1 MRRILPLLGLL
12 AALAVAAQPV
22 LAANRASAEAAYKRG
37 AQLVVRGEAR
47 AARVELL
54 NASKADPSWPL
65 PHAVMGSANL
75 QLGDGLAAETEL
87 KRAIELGLKTR
98 QVSHLLGHAWLL
110 QGDPR
115 RALELVKHEAV
126 DPRFEGYAARVRALS
141 LQSIGNFQAAS
152 QEFESASRQTPK
164 SSPLW
169 ADIGRFRFA
178 VGNIAAASYAANRA
192 VELNPRNI
200 DALMLMGD
208 LVRGQFGLNASIP
221 WFEQIL
227 EQDAGYLPAMHQL
240 AATLGDSG
248 RTIEM
253 LAMTRR
259 ILVLDPGNANAYYLQ
274 AVLAARAKKYDLA
287 RALLYRTQGRMDGVP
302 AVRLLKSALDLQ
314 SGNAEQAIT
323 DLQRLVSEQPT
334 NLTAQRLLGAAM
346 WRAGDTKGTIE
357 TLRRIADR
365 SDADSYTLSVIGR
378 AYEAQGNRNQ
388 AATYLD
394 RASQPVRGESVP
406 FEMAGDLLRLAKA
419 NTGQVDR
426 ADTAVPLI
434 NKLVLEGRTGEAL
447 AIAQKLR
454 AQNPGAPAAAVL
466 VGDALM
472 AQNRVQEA
480 IMAYRD
486 AAAIRFSEPIAL
498 RYVDALLRAGDTAS
512 ALRVLDLFLSQN
524 PRNVPGLLLAA
535 DHFMATG
542 QWDTAIEILS
552 GLRFRLG
559 NRDATVLN
567 NLGWAWFNKGDVAK
581 AIEFSGAAYGMA
593 PANPAFADAYGWIL
607 YKSGQNRE
615 GGTALLEKAVAT
627 APNHPGLRF
636 HLGQALLGMDRKEDA
651 RLHLRLAAEAQ
662 DFPENKRAAALLAG
676 L

>member
-1 MRRILPLLGLL
+1 L
-12 AALAVAAQPV
+12 AFTFALTIALQS
-22 LAANRASAEAAYKRG
+22 ASATKRTDAEAAYNRG
-37 AQLVVRGEAR
+37 ATLVVRGEAR

-54 NASKADPSWPL
+54 NASKADPTWSL

-75 QLGDGLAAETEL
+75 MLGDGLAAETEL
-87 KRAIELGLKTR
+87 KRALELGLKTN
-98 QVSHLLGHAWLL
+98 QVSHLLAHAWLL

-115 RALELVKHEAV
+115 RALELAKREAV
-126 DPRFEGYAARVRALS
+126 APRFEGYAARVRALS
-141 LQSIGNFQAAS
+141 LQSLGNYELAS
-152 QEFESASRQTPK
+152 QEFDRASRITPK

-178 VGNIAAASYAANRA
+178 AGNVAAASDAANRA
-192 VELNPRNI
+192 VSLNPKNI
-200 DALMLMGD
+200 DALMLLGD
-208 LVRGQFGLNASIP
+208 LVRGQFGLSASIP
-221 WFEQIL
+221 WFEQVL
-227 EQDAGYLPAMHQL
+227 ELDAGYLPAMHQL

-248 RTIEM
+248 RTVEM

-259 ILVLDPGNANAYYLQ
+259 ILVLDPGNSNAYYLQ

-287 RALLYRTQGRMDGVP
+287 RSLLYRTQGRMDGVP
-302 AVRLLKSALDLQ
+302 AVRLLKAALDLQ
-314 SGNAEQAIT
+314 AGNSEQAIT

-346 WRAGDTKGTIE
+346 WRAGDTKGTID

-394 RASQPVRGESVP
+394 RASQPTRGESVP

-419 NTGQVDR
+419 NTGQTDK
-426 ADTAVPLI
+426 ADSAVPLI

-454 AQNPGAPAAAVL
+454 SQNPGAPAASVL
-466 VGDALM
+466 VGDAFM
-472 AQNRVQEA
+472 AQNRVKEA
-480 IMAYRD
+480 TMAYRD
-486 AAAIRFSEPIAL
+486 AAGIRFSEPIAL
-498 RYVDALLRAGDTAS
+498 RYVDGLLRSGDTVS

-524 PRNVPGLLLAA
+524 PRSIPGLLLAA

-542 QWDTAIEILS
+542 QWDAAIEILG

-567 NLGWAWFNKGDVAK
+567 NLGWAWFNKGDATK

-607 YKSGQNRE
+607 YKSGRNRE

-636 HLGQALLGMDRKEDA
+636 HLGQALLGMGRKDDA
-651 RLHLRLAAEAQ
+651 RIHLRLAAEAP